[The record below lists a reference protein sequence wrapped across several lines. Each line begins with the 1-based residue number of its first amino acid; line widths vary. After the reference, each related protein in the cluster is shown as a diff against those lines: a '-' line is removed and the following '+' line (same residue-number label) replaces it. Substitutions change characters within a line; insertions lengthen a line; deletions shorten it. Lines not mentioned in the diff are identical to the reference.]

1 MAQSHRRPRTSHG
14 KFARMAGRKTEIKRF
29 MRAQPKPQHQLAFLL
44 ANVED
49 PVNVGSAFRIAD
61 ACRAEVTLAGITARP
76 PHKLISKVGR
86 GKDSRVPWRAID
98 DVVEAV
104 QVVKSEGYRVL
115 AVEIT
120 DQARPYHCASYPERV
135 CLMVGHEDHGVPKKA
150 LAVADGAIFI
160 PMYGKGASLNVHVA
174 LAVTAFRV
182 MHSESDEQD
191 AG

>member
-1 MAQSHRRPRTSHG
+1 
-14 KFARMAGRKTEIKRF
+14 MAGRRTEMKRF
-29 MRAQPKPQHQLAFLL
+29 MRAQPKPRHTLAFLL

-61 ACRAEVTLAGITARP
+61 ALKAEIWLAGISARP

-86 GKDSRVPWRAID
+86 GKEHRVPWRGID

-104 QVVKSEGYRVL
+104 EAARAAQYRVL

-120 DQARPYHCASYPERV
+120 EDASPYHRIDYPERV

-150 LAVADGAIFI
+150 LAAADGAIFI

-174 LAVTAFRV
+174 LAVSAFQV
-182 MHSESDEQD
+182 MHSNPVDSVD
-191 AG
+191 ASPDG

>member
-1 MAQSHRRPRTSHG
+1 
-14 KFARMAGRKTEIKRF
+14 MAGRRTEMKRF
-29 MRAQPKPQHQLAFLL
+29 MRAQPKPRHALAFLL

-61 ACRAEVTLAGITARP
+61 ACRAELRLAGITARP

-86 GKDSRVPWRAID
+86 GKDTRVPWQASD
-98 DVVEAV
+98 DVVSAV
-104 QVVKSEGYRVL
+104 EKVQADGYRVL

-120 DQARPYHCASYPERV
+120 EDAQPYHRIAYPERV

-150 LAVADGAIFI
+150 LAAADGAIFI

-174 LAVTAFRV
+174 LAVAAFQV
-182 MHSESDEQD
+182 LHSSFEPAPSDPSPT
-191 AG
+191 GGG

>member
-1 MAQSHRRPRTSHG
+1 M
-14 KFARMAGRKTEIKRF
+14 KRF
-29 MRAQPKPQHQLAFLL
+29 MRAQPKPTRALSFLL

-61 ACRAEVTLAGITARP
+61 ALRAELILAGITAQP

-86 GKDSRVPWRAID
+86 GKDTRVPWRAFS
-98 DVVEAV
+98 DVVDAV
-104 QVVKSEGYRVL
+104 EQVKRDGYRVL

-120 DQARPYHCASYPERV
+120 DTATPYHRTAYPERV

-150 LAVADGAIFI
+150 LAAADGAIFI

-174 LAVTAFRV
+174 LAVAAFEV
-182 MHSESDEQD
+182 MHADPPAVD
-191 AG
+191 VG

>member
-1 MAQSHRRPRTSHG
+1 M
-14 KFARMAGRKTEIKRF
+14 KRF
-29 MRAQPKPQHQLAFLL
+29 MRAQPKPEHTLAFLL

-61 ACRAEVTLAGITARP
+61 ALKAELILAGITARP

-86 GKDSRVPWRAID
+86 GKDTRVPWRTHDDILEAIKTAQAD
-98 DVVEAV
+98 D
-104 QVVKSEGYRVL
+104 YRVL

-120 DQARPYHCASYPERV
+120 DAAAPYHRTRYPERV

-150 LAVADGAIFI
+150 LHAADGAIFI

-174 LAVTAFRV
+174 LAVTAFQV
-182 MHSESDEQD
+182 MHTAPAS
-191 AG
+191 AGDG